1 MKSRLAILLALVAA
15 AAAAPV
21 YAQTSPDADFAARCN
36 AAGVVKCFG
45 FDNTSSDIVRGT
57 NTFPDGSGVYRAGLD
72 TTIKASGGG
81 SLRFDLPPPPHAG
94 QNISGRWVPVGGWG
108 RTFSQNSTF
117 YVQYRMR
124 MSSYLVSG
132 NSFDNYIYKT
142 SIFHSGGLTCASIE
156 LTTSGYYSSPMA
168 QLDTDCGGR
177 WMWSTL
183 DGTRYTDAPPMLMQQ
198 TESMKCSYGTNYA
211 TNCENFVADQWMTL
225 YYRVQI
231 GNWDQPNSQIDA
243 WLGREGQPLR
253 QFVKMRNFTLY
264 CNDTSCANSTDGY
277 NNVTLT
283 PYISHLPSN
292 IGPSSTAHMWFDEF
306 IVSTQP
312 IAAPGSPAQP
322 AVRPQPPTN
331 VTAN

>member
-1 MKSRLAILLALVAA
+1 
-15 AAAAPV
+15 
-21 YAQTSPDADFAARCN
+21 
-36 AAGVVKCFG
+36 
-45 FDNTSSDIVRGT
+45 
-57 NTFPDGSGVYRAGLD
+57 
-72 TTIKASGGG
+72 
-81 SLRFDLPPPPHAG
+81 
-94 QNISGRWVPVGGWG
+94 
-108 RTFSQNSTF
+108 
-117 YVQYRMR
+117 
-124 MSSYLVSG
+124 
-132 NSFDNYIYKT
+132 
-142 SIFHSGGLTCASIE
+142 
-156 LTTSGYYSSPMA
+156 MA

-312 IAAPGSPAQP
+312 ILPPGNT
-322 AVRPQPPTN
+322 VRPEPPSN